1 MILSPIHHRQSDLR
15 KLYLIG
21 GCSYKRFCSNYCSQV
36 TIIQNPTKSKQI
48 RYNVTQT
55 VYKLKPARS
64 FWLFSGLSLFILFL
78 SSQLVTITIKCILSK
93 KPFVK
98 DNQSTQLFLYIYIY
112 IYIYTYIYI
121 YIHIYTYNIYIY
133 IYIYIHLL
141 YVYSVI
147 RIQYV
152 LVYFISY
159 TMTCIIFF
167 SEEKIHF
174 YARSNS

>member
-98 DNQSTQLFLYIYIY
+98 DNQSTQLFI
-112 IYIYTYIYI
+112 YIYI
-121 YIHIYTYNIYIY
+121 YIHIYIHIYIY
-133 IYIYIHLL
+133 TYGKKLNDNKTIFTGKRRKYHYIIYIKNCFGKFDI
-141 YVYSVI
+141 
-147 RIQYV
+147 
-152 LVYFISY
+152 
-159 TMTCIIFF
+159 
-167 SEEKIHF
+167 
-174 YARSNS
+174 